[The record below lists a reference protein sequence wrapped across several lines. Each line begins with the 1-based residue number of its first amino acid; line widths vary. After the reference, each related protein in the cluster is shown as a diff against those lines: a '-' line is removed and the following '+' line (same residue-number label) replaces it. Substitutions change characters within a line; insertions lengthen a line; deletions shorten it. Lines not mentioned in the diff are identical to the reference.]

1 MDGLKCLFD
10 RRAMHIRV
18 SGRVQSDIGAHS
30 AVVFDES
37 TAVPSEY
44 WRKAYVGRVGQD
56 GAFQVSVTELNPT
69 NGTLRIVFCFDN
81 GAVTGDGRKRSF
93 EGAIG
98 RDYEY
103 RNQSIVF
110 PGRASPG
117 N

>member
-56 GAFQVSVTELNPT
+56 
-69 NGTLRIVFCFDN
+69 
-81 GAVTGDGRKRSF
+81 
-93 EGAIG
+93 
-98 RDYEY
+98 
-103 RNQSIVF
+103 
-110 PGRASPG
+110 
-117 N
+117 